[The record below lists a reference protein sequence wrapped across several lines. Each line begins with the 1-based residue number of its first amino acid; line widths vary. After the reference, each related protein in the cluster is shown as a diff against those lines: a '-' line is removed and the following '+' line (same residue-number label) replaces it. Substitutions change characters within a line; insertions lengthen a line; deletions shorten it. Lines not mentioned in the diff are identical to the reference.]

1 MVYMENIFEMILLGF
16 VQGFTEFLPISS
28 SGHLMIVPQFFDFS
42 DQSLPFIAS
51 LHLGTLLAVILYFWR
66 DWMDIFLLAFGKK
79 TKFGGEK
86 KGYKEKTLW
95 ILAVATLPGAFFGF
109 LFLDFFETNI
119 PSASIMA
126 LFIIIGSIVL
136 WQADRKFRGDLAF
149 ENISF
154 RKAFLVGCAQTLSLF
169 PGISRSGIT
178 MATGLFL
185 GLSRKDS
192 ARFSFLMAVPIT
204 IGASLFSLP
213 EIFYQGLAIESV
225 IAIIITF
232 FIAYITIS
240 FFLGWIERVKY
251 GIFVWY
257 GFIFAGIV
265 FFFAR

>member
-1 MVYMENIFEMILLGF
+1 MLILGF

-28 SGHLMIVPQFFDFS
+28 SGHLMVIPQLFEFS
-42 DQSLPFIAS
+42 SQSLSFVAS
-51 LHLGTLLAVILYFWR
+51 LHLGTLLAVVLYFWR
-66 DWMDIFLLAFGKK
+66 DWVDIFLLAFGKK
-79 TKFGGEK
+79 TKFDGEE
-86 KGYKEKTLW
+86 KGYREKTLW
-95 ILAVATLPGAFFGF
+95 MFVIATLPGALFGF
-109 LFLDFFETNI
+109 LFLEYFETHI

-126 LFIIIGSIVL
+126 LFIILGSIVL

-154 RKAFLVGCAQTLSLF
+154 RKAFLVGCAQIFSLF

-178 MATGLFL
+178 IATGLFL

-213 EIFYQGLAIESV
+213 EIFHQGLAIESI
-225 IAIIITF
+225 IAIITTF

-265 FFFAR
+265 FFFTR